1 MHISPETIYCWFYA
15 AAQPGDTSCRHLRRA
30 PTEAVGGKAG
40 TAAAALFLGRIDIA
54 RWPQS
59 VADRSRFGDWEA
71 EPVYASRGKA
81 ALVSCNECE
90 SRFLLLGKA
99 QNKTATWAGACSAS
113 NLRTYFYRPHS
124 PWRGTNEHSNGLL
137 RQYFPRGISLHNL
150 TEELLRNAA
159 ERLNKRPREWLT
171 DQTR

>member
-1 MHISPETIYCWFYA
+1 MHISPETIYCWFYT

-40 TAAAALFLGRIDIA
+40 TAAAALFLGRFDIA

-99 QNKTATWAGACSAS
+99 QNKTAAWAGACSA
-113 NLRTYFYRPHS
+113 FV
-124 PWRGTNEHSNGLL
+124 
-137 RQYFPRGISLHNL
+137 
-150 TEELLRNAA
+150 
-159 ERLNKRPREWLT
+159 
-171 DQTR
+171 